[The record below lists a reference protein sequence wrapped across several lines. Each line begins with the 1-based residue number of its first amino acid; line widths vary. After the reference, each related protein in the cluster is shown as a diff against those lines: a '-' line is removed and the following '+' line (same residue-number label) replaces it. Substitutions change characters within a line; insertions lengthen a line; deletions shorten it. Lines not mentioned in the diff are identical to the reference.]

1 MPDQNHIV
9 IQGLCQNNL
18 KNISLKIPK
27 QKLVVFTGVSG
38 SGKSS
43 IVFDTIAAES
53 QRQMNET
60 YSAYV
65 RGRLPKYE
73 KPKAERIE
81 NLSPSVIIDQ
91 NPLGGNARSTV
102 GTISDM
108 YSALRLLYSRIGE
121 PYVGTPSCF
130 SFNSPGGMCPE
141 CSGLGKV
148 MTLDVLPLIVEDKSW
163 NEGMVELPTFRVG
176 NWYWK
181 QYTDSGLFDL
191 EKNGRTIPKGN
202 GIFCCTVQD
211 VKKRIKS
218 CLQGLEIMMMLFNE
232 EYILKTYTESREK
245 EASENTK
252 NH

>member
-1 MPDQNHIV
+1 
-9 IQGLCQNNL
+9 
-18 KNISLKIPK
+18 
-27 QKLVVFTGVSG
+27 
-38 SGKSS
+38 
-43 IVFDTIAAES
+43 
-53 QRQMNET
+53 
-60 YSAYV
+60 
-65 RGRLPKYE
+65 
-73 KPKAERIE
+73 
-81 NLSPSVIIDQ
+81 
-91 NPLGGNARSTV
+91 
-102 GTISDM
+102 
-108 YSALRLLYSRIGE
+108 
-121 PYVGTPSCF
+121 
-130 SFNSPGGMCPE
+130 MCPE

-148 MTLDVLPLIVEDKSW
+148 MTLDLLPLIAEDKSW

-191 EKNGRTIPKGN
+191 EKNGRTIPKEN

-211 VKKRIKS
+211 VKKRIKP